1 MEKKQFEWLSFDNLK
16 LFAQMW
22 KPSGEIKAVIN
33 LVHGMGE
40 HSGRYEQWA
49 TKLCEQGF
57 AVISFD
63 LRGHGLSEGQLGHSP
78 AYYAL
83 LNDID
88 LLFAKQKEL
97 FPSLPVFLYG
107 HSLGGNLVL
116 NYTLRR
122 VPNIVG
128 VIATSP
134 WLRLSMQPPKIL
146 LMFAKLM
153 RSIAPALSQNTKLDA
168 KLISRDALEVER
180 YKSDKFVHGKISV
193 SMFLSIVEAGKWA
206 LNNAHLLTVKSLV
219 MHGTGDKITSYK
231 ASEEFV
237 EKSNNFATL
246 KLWADA
252 YHELHHEAERQ
263 QVFDYL
269 IGWIGQK

>member
-1 MEKKQFEWLSFDNLK
+1 MENKQFEWTSFDNLK
-16 LFAQMW
+16 LFAQVW
-22 KPSGEIKAVIN
+22 KPSGEAKAVIN

-57 AVISFD
+57 AIVSFD

-78 AYYAL
+78 AYHAL

-116 NYTLRR
+116 NYVLRR
-122 VPNIVG
+122 VPDIAG

-134 WLRLSMQPPKIL
+134 WLKLNMQPPKIL
-146 LMFAKLM
+146 LMFAKVM
-153 RSIAPALSQNTKLDA
+153 RSIVPTLSQNTNLDA
-168 KLISRDALEVER
+168 GFISRDANEVAR
-180 YKSDKFVHGKISV
+180 YKNDKLIHGKITV

-206 LNNAHLLTVKSLV
+206 LNNAHLLTVKSLI

-237 EKSNNFATL
+237 GKSHSDAHL
-246 KLWADA
+246 KLWENA

-269 IGWIGQK
+269 INWLK